1 MKAYKIDLSGFTGK
15 VREVVSE
22 AVQKKAFEL
31 GWGWSIYEKEIK
43 CLDAGALYFWESGDI
58 GYMSDSLGS
67 KDYFATAQYTA
78 ITAADFLALETAKE
92 PEFKPFDKV
101 LRRDADDEEWN
112 ADWFSHKGDPAYP
125 YYCMASCFRQCIP
138 YEGNEH
144 LIGTTDSPK

>member
-31 GWGWSIYEKEIK
+31 GYTWFSSGGCCTNTDKPWLAFSKNGEIGWNLVGGNS
-43 CLDAGALYFWESGDI
+43 L
-58 GYMSDSLGS
+58 SDFPLI
-67 KDYFATAQYTA
+67 A
-78 ITAADFLALETAKE
+78 AADFLALETAKE

-101 LRRDADDEEWN
+101 LVRDDVDEYWEIEFFGRKTN
-112 ADWFSHKGDPAYP
+112 DGDYTYNCSH
-125 YYCMASCFRQCIP
+125 SCYRHCIP

-144 LIGTTDSPK
+144 LLGTTDSPE